1 MENKERNC
9 ISEEYV
15 HEYVGMQKD
24 NYMFE
29 QQLNNEKTQLINELG
44 KYDFTLE
51 PQKHKIPITKRAKW
65 SMSRFLNKLT
75 NVFGQ

>member
-9 ISEEYV
+9 ISEEEV
-15 HEYVGMQKD
+15 REYVGMQKD
-24 NYMFE
+24 KYMFE
-29 QQLNNEKTQLINELG
+29 QQLNDEKTQLINELN

-51 PQKHKIPITKRAKW
+51 PQKHRIPITKRAKW
-65 SMSRFLNKLT
+65 SINRFLNKMS